1 MRRLVYFGSSQESL
15 LDVLRKESPQLDV
28 CATLEE
34 LVAVLT
40 QSSPQIL
47 VIELSS
53 NASFDDI
60 YPTVERNTA
69 GVPLVFVSHTALE
82 APLRAKILDALNER
96 GTLLA
101 PVDAGSFRATIR
113 SWLSPATEP
122 ALMDSNALVRIYSAG
137 GRALA
142 DRLLSAF
149 VSSSAATVER
159 AKRLYLEK
167 QAQQFVTTL
176 EGLEQQAG
184 SLGAVDVQESVEEVL
199 DEFGEKACVSA
210 ELWLQLERSVQSAVR
225 VLSEQTR
232 QDRTV

>member
-28 CATLEE
+28 CQNLDQ
-34 LVAVLT
+34 LVAVLI
-40 QSSPQIL
+40 QDSPQIL
-47 VIELSS
+47 VIELTPQ
-53 NASFDDI
+53 ARFDDI
-60 YPTVERNTA
+60 YPVVERNTA
-69 GVPLVFVSHTALE
+69 GVPLVFVCYTAIE
-82 APLRAKILDALNER
+82 SGERARILDALNER

-113 SWLSPATEP
+113 SWLAPATEP
-122 ALMDSNALVRIYSAG
+122 AMLDSNALVRIYSAG

-167 QAQQFVTTL
+167 QSQQFVTTL